1 MSKFVKC
8 INSFR
13 QPRLQAGAIYE
24 VVLDVSTSNRPGRS
38 GNSSGYIVKLD
49 GDEVAIPY
57 VYDRDR
63 FESVAE

>member
-1 MSKFVKC
+1 MAQFVKC

-49 GDEVAIPY
+49 GDDVAIPY

-63 FESVAE
+63 FESVGE

>member
-1 MSKFVKC
+1 MAQFVKC

-24 VVLDVSTSNRPGRS
+24 VVLDVTTSNRPGRS

-49 GDEVAIPY
+49 GDTAAIPY

-63 FESVAE
+63 FEPVAE

>member
-1 MSKFVKC
+1 MAQFVKC

-24 VVLDVSTSNRPGRS
+24 VVLDVQTSKRPGAT

-49 GDEVAIPY
+49 GDNVAIPY

-63 FESVAE
+63 FEDVAE